1 MAGDWSPLAG
11 RDPVPGDPG
20 AVMSLVGRLD
30 TTRGVIEEQVGRLRA
45 VDAAAFWEGEAA
57 TAFRGHK
64 DDLPPKLDMLVTRYQ
79 RVSGALSA
87 YAPELDTARQMARRA
102 LEQARQAE
110 ADLRRAAEGIAAM
123 EAHARREEQ
132 RAEAHDD
139 ADADSPPY
147 HAQPWSGP
155 DFHGLQ
161 EDAQADMAAARR
173 LLEQAVDLRDRAAE
187 RAEDEIGDAIDDGL
201 ENEGGLFAGIRRGAT
216 WLVDNLPI
224 EELATV
230 AGIVAAG
237 LALAVLLSIPGP
249 GWLAGAALVAGLVSF
264 GLDTVLFAAGDKDWQ
279 SWALSAFGVALGGA
293 GAVAGRLA
301 QGATVTTT
309 VARQLTVMEE
319 AMAVVVR
326 GGQAGEVVTE
336 VTAVAR
342 ITQVTE
348 IAHVTSLTGL
358 GRVLT
363 GFHDFAR
370 AYGAVNDVRGAVN
383 TVVRLPD
390 SVERVLQTDVGQPG
404 NDDEARYRA
413 RTIAPVTIDDHL
425 RRAPAARAPAA
436 AP

>member
-1 MAGDWSPLAG
+1 
-11 RDPVPGDPG
+11 
-20 AVMSLVGRLD
+20 
-30 TTRGVIEEQVGRLRA
+30 
-45 VDAAAFWEGEAA
+45 
-57 TAFRGHK
+57 
-64 DDLPPKLDMLVTRYQ
+64 
-79 RVSGALSA
+79 
-87 YAPELDTARQMARRA
+87 

-132 RAEAHDD
+132 RAEAHDA

-147 HAQPWSGP
+147 NAQPWSGP

-161 EDAQADMAAARR
+161 DDAHADMAAARR

-216 WLVDNLPI
+216 WFVDNLPI

-230 AGIVAAG
+230 AGVVAAG

-249 GWLAGAALVAGLVSF
+249 GWLASAALVAGLVSF

-309 VARQLTVMEE
+309 VARQLTVVEE
-319 AMAVVVR
+319 AMEVVVR
-326 GGQAGEVVTE
+326 GGQAGEIVTE

-390 SVERVLQTDVGQPG
+390 SVERVLQTDIGQPG

-413 RTIAPVTIDDHL
+413 RTIAPITIDDHL
-425 RRAPAARAPAA
+425 RRVPPAPAVSVP
-436 AP
+436 